1 MARNC
6 RSALP
11 RQLWSGSAP
20 EGPLLSNA
28 TQSLLKHVTATQKMS
43 REPLLDQKLLEASV
57 SEGDTDSSRMQTL
70 GPEAHCRRA
79 AGEEP
84 PPPAARDHVGNT
96 DQVGTRDM
104 QSDRWEASCHSLGTP
119 RASSQGW
126 GPPPS
131 LSPTCPQTHRGS
143 RADLTPRRQHLPQP
157 RQAGGRRGGSA
168 APRQAPALSKRTRPP
183 QAPPPGLAAPAG
195 AAAPRRRPRPWPPAH
210 EARDHVV
217 HGGLRPHPACASR
230 GERGGLFRGATRPSP
245 SLKAT
250 LWHRALQ
257 SAGAAHR
264 GMSQASGGRAEAEWA
279 SRTEAAQVARCKP
292 PPPPAA
298 GPSQATGPEPPC
310 PRPSDED
317 RQHRDQ

>member
-57 SEGDTDSSRMQTL
+57 SERDTDSSRMQTL

-230 GERGGLFRGATRPSP
+230 GERGG
-245 SLKAT
+245 
-250 LWHRALQ
+250 ALQ
-257 SAGAAHR
+257 R
-264 GMSQASGGRAEAEWA
+264 GHPTLPLPEGYAMAQGPAVCRGGSQRHVPGLWGPRRSRVGVKDRSCSGGPVQTTPTTSCGTLAGHWPRA
-279 SRTEAAQVARCKP
+279 SV
-292 PPPPAA
+292 
-298 GPSQATGPEPPC
+298 PSSVRRGQTAP
-310 PRPSDED
+310 
-317 RQHRDQ
+317 